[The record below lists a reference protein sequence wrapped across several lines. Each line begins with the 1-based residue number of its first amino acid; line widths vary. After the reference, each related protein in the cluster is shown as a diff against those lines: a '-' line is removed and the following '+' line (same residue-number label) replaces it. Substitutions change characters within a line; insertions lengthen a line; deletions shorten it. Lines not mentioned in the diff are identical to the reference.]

1 MHARGARQECEVR
14 AIIHDYGR
22 AMRLGDPHHRVAQV
36 EKVCGRK
43 LFGADLNPGGA
54 TIQEG
59 AREIGGRP
67 AGALSRIDIQDGVE
81 GGYDASA
88 SDPVAL
94 GAGANRSMN
103 EVFTFPAAKSGSLMI
118 FNCSD
123 TVVLMPSTTVIS
135 SVRRMRAIAS

>member
-1 MHARGARQECEVR
+1 VHTVGPRQQCKVR
-14 AIIHDYGR
+14 AVVDDHRR
-22 AMRLGDPHHRVAQV
+22 AMRLGAPHNRIAQL
-36 EKVCGRK
+36 EKIPGRK
-43 LFGADLNPGGA
+43 LFRADLNPGGA
-54 TIQEG
+54 AIQEG
-59 AREIGGRP
+59 AREIGRRP

-94 GAGANRSMN
+94 GAGANRAMN